1 MEVAV
6 LLLKSL
12 KILGCIV
19 QDVLPGIG
27 VQTTSNLDLGT
38 VSGVMANA
46 VRKLGVLQAVV
57 IGVARVGV
65 RMAVVV
71 SYLVMNMISIGW
83 KVQ

>member
-1 MEVAV
+1 MDSAV

-19 QDVLPGIG
+19 QDVLPETG
-27 VQTTSNLDLGT
+27 VQTTSNLDQ
-38 VSGVMANA
+38 VIVNGVMANA

-71 SYLVMNMISIGW
+71 S
-83 KVQ
+83 